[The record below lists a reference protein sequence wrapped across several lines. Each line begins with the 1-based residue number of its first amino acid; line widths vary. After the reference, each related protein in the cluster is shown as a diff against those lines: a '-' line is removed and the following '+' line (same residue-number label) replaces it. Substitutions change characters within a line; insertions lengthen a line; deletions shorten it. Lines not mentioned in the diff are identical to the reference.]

1 LHIQEGV
8 IQAMPVLVTGA
19 ALTAAGSA
27 VGLKGISH
35 EKMPRVGLMA
45 AVFFVTSLLHVP
57 VGPAST
63 HLIMNGLAGL
73 ILGWAAFPAIL
84 VGLALQALMFQF
96 GGFTVL
102 GVNTFNMAAPAVL
115 CGLTVRPLLRR
126 GALSA
131 WVAGVV
137 AGAGAV
143 LLAAL
148 LTSGTLLWAGKEF
161 MASAGA
167 LLAAHVP
174 VMIIEAIICGSCV
187 AYLARVKPAVLGL
200 EARAIDESS

>member
-8 IQAMPVLVTGA
+8 IQAVPVLATGA

-27 VGLKGISH
+27 AGLFRTNH
-35 EKMPRVGLMA
+35 QKMPRVGLMA

-84 VGLALQALMFQF
+84 VGLVLQALLFQY

-115 CGLTVRPLLRR
+115 CGLIVRPLLRR
-126 GALSA
+126 GILTA
-131 WVAGVV
+131 WVAGAA

-148 LTSGTLLWAGKEF
+148 LTSGTLIWAGKEF
-161 MASAGA
+161 LTSAGA
-167 LLAAHVP
+167 LLAAHLP
-174 VMIIEAIICGSCV
+174 VMIIEAIVCGSCV
-187 AYLARVKPAVLGL
+187 AYLARVKPTVLGL
-200 EARAIDESS
+200 EARVVDESS